1 MKKMTKVIATACVVL
16 TMATTTAAFTTSA
29 FAAENNSISVSSLS
43 ESNTSIDDIAKHI
56 QELRT
61 EVYKVNTQ
69 IRSISMEIAGYQPT
83 DPKRAE
89 LEAQR
94 DELIA
99 KAENL
104 NNEIAKYQKAESLVN
119 LIQTTRKE
127 VYNINTQI
135 RSISMEIAGYQP
147 TDPKRAELEAQ
158 RDELIAKADNLNT
171 KIAEYQKIVDDILGN
186 A

>member
-16 TMATTTAAFTTSA
+16 TMATTAAFTTSA
-29 FAAENNSISVSSLS
+29 FEAENNSISVSSLS

-104 NNEIAKYQKAESLVN
+104 NNEIAKYQKAESFVN

-147 TDPKRAELEAQ
+147 TDPKRAELEA
-158 RDELIAKADNLNT
+158 
-171 KIAEYQKIVDDILGN
+171 
-186 A
+186 

>member
-1 MKKMTKVIATACVVL
+1 
-16 TMATTTAAFTTSA
+16 
-29 FAAENNSISVSSLS
+29 
-43 ESNTSIDDIAKHI
+43 
-56 QELRT
+56 
-61 EVYKVNTQ
+61 
-69 IRSISMEIAGYQPT
+69 MEIAGYQPT

-89 LEAQR
+89 LEVQR

-135 RSISMEIAGYQP
+135 RSISMKIAGYQP

-171 KIAEYQKIVDDILGN
+171 KIAEYQKMVDDILGN